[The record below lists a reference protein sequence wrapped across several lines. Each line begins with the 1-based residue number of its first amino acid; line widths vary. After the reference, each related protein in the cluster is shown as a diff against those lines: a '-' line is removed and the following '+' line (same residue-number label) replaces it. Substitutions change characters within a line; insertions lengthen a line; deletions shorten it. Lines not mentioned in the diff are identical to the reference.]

1 MKNILLIIFYENS
14 DEIFLIKIMME
25 YSIDI

>member
-14 DEIFLIKIMME
+14 DEIFLIKITME